1 MAGLVGETLE
11 DRVGS
16 EERGMSGE
24 SELEGGDGRV
34 ALRAEDYDTYLCE
47 FTRGEDCYERTYS
60 ATGSR
65 HSFCLGT

>member
-1 MAGLVGETLE
+1 MGETLE
-11 DRVGS
+11 DVGGS

-34 ALRAEDYDTYLCE
+34 ALRTEDYDTYFCE
-47 FTRGEDCYERTYS
+47 FTSGEGCYERTYS
-60 ATGSR
+60 ATASR